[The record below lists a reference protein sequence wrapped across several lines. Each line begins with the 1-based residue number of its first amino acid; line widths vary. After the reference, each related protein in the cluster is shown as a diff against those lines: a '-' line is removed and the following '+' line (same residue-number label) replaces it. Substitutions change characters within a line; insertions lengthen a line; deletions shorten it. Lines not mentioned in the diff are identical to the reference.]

1 MAVGDYHDTAAYCES
16 LILPF
21 AGLVHHSRVDA
32 GYPGSSN
39 QHLTRLLTHRIFQ
52 ENEEKQPT
60 TKVKI
65 TLRLIPSEAYSKQD
79 NACVRIQPN
88 TRLRTAYTKG
98 QATGSRG
105 AKLSSPD
112 VLALRAN
119 IASLSDQGSRVRL
132 LLTN

>member
-1 MAVGDYHDTAAYCES
+1 MSVDDYHDIVAYCES

-65 TLRLIPSEAYSKQD
+65 MLRLIPSEAYRIVRVFVYSQIQD
-79 NACVRIQPN
+79 CVPRIP
-88 TRLRTAYTKG
+88 RALG

-105 AKLSSPD
+105 AKQP
-112 VLALRAN
+112 
-119 IASLSDQGSRVRL
+119 
-132 LLTN
+132 

>member
-1 MAVGDYHDTAAYCES
+1 MTVDDYHDTVAYCES

-39 QHLTRLLTHRIFQ
+39 QRLTRLLTHRIFQ

-65 TLRLIPSEAYSKQD
+65 TLRLIPSEAYRIMP
-79 NACVRIQPN
+79 VFVYIQPN
-88 TRLRTAYTKG
+88 TGLRTAYTKG

>member
-1 MAVGDYHDTAAYCES
+1 MTVDDYHDTVAYCES

-65 TLRLIPSEAYSKQD
+65 MLRLIPSEAYRIVRVFVYSQIQD
-79 NACVRIQPN
+79 CVPRIP
-88 TRLRTAYTKG
+88 RALG

-105 AKLSSPD
+105 AKQP
-112 VLALRAN
+112 
-119 IASLSDQGSRVRL
+119 
-132 LLTN
+132 